1 MVESA
6 HLKFDNLVQE
16 YSERL
21 FEQLFRALVPG
32 PLTYGFEYEFLP
44 TRKMMPAQVEELE
57 TVLPRLGFKRQA
69 DGTFRALDGLHITF
83 EPGGQL
89 EYGSPPLFASDEE
102 GVANLLDHIAVTNK
116 AIEEL
121 YGIKYSARNYYSGR
135 TSAPLCLEGR
145 RYRDMHALFSDNGGR
160 GREMMKGT
168 ASIHLH
174 VRIRSVN
181 EIVPL
186 FRLLQKLSTDPDFA
200 MSDIRRAIWDETES
214 SRCRLPVLD
223 EVENEKALLAQLVR
237 HALSAI
243 DFRRRIPFAEL
254 KGRSFAD
261 FLLHLTTIF
270 TDVRLNLKGPTFELR
285 TMDSMP
291 APDFLKRWQRFVVEV
306 EKTIY
311 KRS

>member
-6 HLKFDNLVQE
+6 HLKFDNLVLE

-21 FEQLFRALVPG
+21 FEQLSRALVPG

-44 TRKMMPAQVEELE
+44 TSKMTPDKVKELE
-57 TVLPRLGFKRQA
+57 TALPRLGFQRQA
-69 DGTFRALDGLHITF
+69 DGTLRALDGLHITF

-102 GVANLLDHIAVTNK
+102 GISNLLDHIAATNQ
-116 AIEEL
+116 AIKEL
-121 YGIKYSARNYYSGR
+121 CGIKYLALDYCSDRA
-135 TSAPLCLEGR
+135 SAPLCLKGR
-145 RYRDMHALFSDNGGR
+145 RYRDMHVLFSDNGGR

-174 VRIRSVN
+174 VRIRSLN

-186 FRLLQKLSTDPDFA
+186 FRLLQKLATDPDFA
-200 MSDIRRAIWDETES
+200 MSDTRRAIWDETEP

-223 EVENEKALLAQLVR
+223 EVENEKALLAHLVR

-243 DFRRRIPFAEL
+243 DFSRRIPFAEL
-254 KGRSFAD
+254 KGRSFDD
-261 FLLHLTTIF
+261 FLIHLTTIF
-270 TDVRLNLKGPTFELR
+270 TDVRLNLKGPTLELR

-291 APDFLKRWQRFVVEV
+291 APAFLKRWRRFVTEV
-306 EKTIY
+306 EKTI
-311 KRS
+311 